1 VPTNPD
7 PPPVPTNPD
16 PPPVPTNPDV
26 PPVPTN
32 PDVPPVP
39 TNPVLEGLP
48 AYFTQSLSDAL
59 AREVLIDLSVGDPHE
74 PTPEPIRRAL
84 IDAVTPGSSYPS
96 AAGTAELRAAIAGW
110 VARRH
115 GVEVDPDHH
124 VLASAGSK
132 EAIFHLPLAV
142 IDAAGPRR
150 GVLWGTPGYPVY
162 DRGTRFAGGVSDP
175 VVLRAEDGWRLD
187 LATLPDEQLQRSA
200 IAWINHP
207 HNPTGATT
215 DRDHL
220 RRQVA
225 TAREHGLLL
234 ASDECYQE
242 VWFDAPAPSVLEVC
256 DGDLTG
262 VLAVVSLSKRSGMTG
277 YRSGAMIGDPELI
290 ARLRRLRT
298 TTGTASPSFV
308 QAAATAAWNDQA
320 HVDERRAIFAAKR
333 DVVLAFLDQQGIEV
347 SGSQATFYV
356 WCRAPGGDDVAY
368 AAALQEA
375 GLLVTPGRSFG
386 VGGDGWLRLALV
398 PTLEECHLAVQ
409 RWAAAIA
416 DGRVPS

>member
-1 VPTNPD
+1 M
-7 PPPVPTNPD
+7 
-16 PPPVPTNPDV
+16 
-26 PPVPTN
+26 
-32 PDVPPVP
+32 P

-48 AYFTQSLSDAL
+48 SYFTQSLTDAL
-59 AREVLIDLSVGDPHE
+59 EREVLIDLSVGDPHE

-84 IDAVTPGSSYPS
+84 IDALTPESSYPS
-96 AAGTAELRAAIAGW
+96 AAGTAELREAIAGW
-110 VARRH
+110 MARRH
-115 GVEVDPDHH
+115 GVEVNPDRN

-175 VVLRAEDGWRLD
+175 VLLRAEEGWRLD
-187 LATLPDEQLQRSA
+187 LAALEPDRLQRSA
-200 IAWINHP
+200 IAWVNHP

-215 DRDHL
+215 DRTHL
-220 RRQVA
+220 HRQVEL
-225 TAREHGLLL
+225 AREHGLLL

-242 VWFDAPAPSVLEVC
+242 VWFDEPAPSALEVC

-277 YRSGAMIGDPELI
+277 YRSGAMIGDPDLI

-308 QAAATAAWNDQA
+308 QAAATAAWRDQD
-320 HVDERRAIFAAKR
+320 HVTDRRAIFAEKR
-333 DVVLAFLDQQGIEV
+333 RVVLDFLEQQGIEV

-356 WCRAPGGDDVAY
+356 WLRAPGGDDVAY
-368 AAALQEA
+368 ADALQHA

-386 VGGDGWLRLALV
+386 EGGEGWLRLALV

-416 DGRVPS
+416 DGRVPT